1 MKVLKRKENKK
12 NKDTKSSKKTFNFLK
27 KENTYTN
34 KDIFIVTLSSIV
46 FGFVFC
52 LFVLMFITGGK
63 NVFTLCIDLKDF
75 VKSYNALT
83 NRYYGEVDKQD
94 LIDAAIKGMYSSV
107 DDEFTT
113 YLDQDTSSTFEE
125 TVEGKYEGIGC
136 SVITDTD
143 GNIIVYNI
151 FEDSPAEEAGLQEDD
166 IITAIDGVDY
176 TDKTSSDVSEYI
188 KTSTN
193 SKFVLTIKRDNETLD
208 ITVNRKTV
216 EIQTVTSKIYEEN
229 EKQIGYIQISTFS
242 SVTKSQL
249 EEKLKEL
256 EKQNIDSLII
266 DVRNNGGGYLDSVTD
281 IADLFL
287 KKGKVIYQLETTTG
301 TKKIKST
308 SKTSRTYPIAI
319 LVNKSSASAS
329 EILAAAIKESYGGY
343 VIGTNTYGK
352 GTVQETMTMSDG
364 SIIKY
369 TTKNWLTPNGNWI
382 NEVGL
387 EPTEEVELS
396 DDYYDNPTDDN
407 DTQLQKALEVLS
419 K

>member
-1 MKVLKRKENKK
+1 
-12 NKDTKSSKKTFNFLK
+12 
-27 KENTYTN
+27 
-34 KDIFIVTLSSIV
+34 
-46 FGFVFC
+46 
-52 LFVLMFITGGK
+52 MFITGGK